1 MKLFQFFTALWHKV
15 QFIANLI
22 YTYVSPIYKEL
33 VKIIKEVQ
41 DANLEN
47 EEARKLVFQKITDF
61 IQAHG
66 LKKIPDS
73 IINLCIEAI
82 FQLIKRGKA

>member
-1 MKLFQFFTALWHKV
+1 MKLFQFFTALWHKI

-41 DANLEN
+41 DTNLEN
-47 EEARKLVFQKITDF
+47 EAARKLVFQKITDF
-61 IQAHG
+61 IQANG

-73 IINLCIEAI
+73 CLNLCIEAI
-82 FQLIKRGKA
+82 YQLLKRGKA